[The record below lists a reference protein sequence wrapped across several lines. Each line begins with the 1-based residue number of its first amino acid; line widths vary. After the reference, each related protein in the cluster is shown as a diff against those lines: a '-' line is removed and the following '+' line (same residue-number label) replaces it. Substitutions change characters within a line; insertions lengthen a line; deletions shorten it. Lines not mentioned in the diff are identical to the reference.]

1 MGPHSVVKP
10 NSVLG
15 IHLVFGSNLSQGQ
28 CVVVGPI
35 SKGPYFVVEIIVLC
49 GPQGRIF
56 FNKGVLMILFR
67 PFLMHICLM
76 GPPTH
81 FLICYQPLIINF
93 NIYIRVSQKK
103 AFVLKK
109 FTPMFFP
116 FSMVIVIHQ
125 YQNFALKVRR
135 TTLCKNLIFTK
146 QL

>member
-15 IHLVFGSNLSQGQ
+15 IHLVFGSNLSQDQ

-67 PFLMHICLM
+67 PFLMHIYLM

-93 NIYIRVSQKK
+93 NIYMLLGGRSHTHYLTIVNTDSQYFCKPTQLQINTGMWG
-103 AFVLKK
+103 A
-109 FTPMFFP
+109 P
-116 FSMVIVIHQ
+116 
-125 YQNFALKVRR
+125 
-135 TTLCKNLIFTK
+135 LCGGP
-146 QL
+146 QARA